1 MRERMNFAQDYYKNT
16 LDMIQKI
23 YNTQLRQMKVAASH
37 MAQAIHDG
45 GLIYVFG
52 CGHSHMVAEELFYR
66 AGGIVQVCP
75 ILDSAVMLHEGAVK
89 SSKVERM
96 SGLAEP
102 LLERYDIG
110 PRDVMLVVS
119 NSGINSFG
127 IEMALG
133 AKQKGCY
140 VVAITSNQ
148 YGKVPSRHVSGKHLN
163 EICDLFIDNCVGKGD
178 ACVTV
183 SEDGQRAGPLSSLSA
198 FFIANT
204 LVLMACEARVRC
216 GEQPE
221 IFCSGNIDGAD
232 ALNAKYI
239 LHYRSRI
246 RHL

>member
-1 MRERMNFAQDYYKNT
+1 MNFAQDYYENT
-16 LDMIQKI
+16 IKMIEKI
-23 YNTQLRQMKVAASH
+23 HSTQTYQMETSAAH
-37 MAQAIHDG
+37 MARAIRDG

-75 ILDSAVMLHEGAVK
+75 ILDSAVMLHEGAAK
-89 SSKVERM
+89 SSKIERM

-102 LLERYDIG
+102 LLERYAIG
-110 PRDVMLVVS
+110 ANDVMLIVS

-133 AKQKGCY
+133 AKKKKCY
-140 VVAITSNQ
+140 VIAITSNQ
-148 YGKVPSRHVSGKHLN
+148 YGGVPSRHISGKHLN
-163 EICDLFIDNCVGKGD
+163 EICDIFIDNCVGKGD

-204 LVLMACEARVRC
+204 LILMACEERVRH
-216 GEQPE
+216 GETPE

-232 ALNAKYI
+232 ALNEKYI
-239 LHYRSRI
+239 LRYRSRI